1 MSLGVSIYYQL
12 KENIMTTIK
21 YPETTEE
28 GLNNIIKSQ
37 SGTIQEMREEIIR
50 LETNV
55 AHLNTNY
62 NRLLMMYDILK
73 EKYSK
78 ESIKNITISAIEK
91 TSKLAYKYVPK
102 LKVANMPSI
111 KIKFK

>member
-1 MSLGVSIYYQL
+1 
-12 KENIMTTIK
+12 
-21 YPETTEE
+21 
-28 GLNNIIKSQ
+28 
-37 SGTIQEMREEIIR
+37 
-50 LETNV
+50 
-55 AHLNTNY
+55 
-62 NRLLMMYDILK
+62 MMYDILK

-91 TSKLAYKYVPK
+91 TSKLAYKYVLK